1 MSNFPLQQNNYK
13 DENNSIVMTKLYSED
28 NLNNM
33 VRAAGF
39 AVAGAG
45 VGALVAE
52 IACMRL
58 ALGGI
63 AIATD
68 ATPVIVAGGLL
79 GLAAYEISRA
89 FSD

>member
-1 MSNFPLQQNNYK
+1 MSNFPLQKNNYK
-13 DENNSIVMTKLYSED
+13 DENSSIVMTKLYSED

-45 VGALVAE
+45 VGALVAK
-52 IACMRL
+52 IAYMRL

-68 ATPVIVAGGLL
+68 ATPVIVAAGLL

-89 FSD
+89 FSN